1 MLKGDFGDSQIYLEN
16 RKYPRKIA
24 NKIQNSQIKSKFRK
38 YPPSAQHRSPAART
52 NNSNPKQSLKAYFR
66 FNRYCKP

>member
-24 NKIQNSQIKSKFRK
+24 NKIKISQI
-38 YPPSAQHRSPAART
+38 SPVRAA
-52 NNSNPKQSLKAYFR
+52 P
-66 FNRYCKP
+66 